1 MSSPHLTSWMKVCV
15 HVELH
20 YSLYQL
26 CFLFLRFCVIL
37 NKSFFIKDNLT
48 TNCVVFA
55 IRVVL
60 LISKFGTSRIL
71 DCGKADKGF
80 CH

>member
-26 CFLFLRFCVIL
+26 CFLRFCVIL
-37 NKSFFIKDNLT
+37 NKSVLIKDNFT

-55 IRVVL
+55 IRVAL